1 MLSLSSNAIASTLSL
16 PAPPKS
22 VVYSSPFLFVCSDVL
37 TVYDQFTRRPIQQL
51 PLAPLFL
58 VDQPLRLP
66 DLRRNAYSC
75 VLLVDKEGKVGVLD
89 LADADATIHSL
100 LQNNAPFTAF
110 DVLHRNQQVAN
121 TVRAPP
127 RPHA

>member
-1 MLSLSSNAIASTLSL
+1 M
-16 PAPPKS
+16 
-22 VVYSSPFLFVCSDVL
+22 CSDVL
-37 TVYDQFTRRPIQQL
+37 TVYDQFTRQPVQQL
-51 PLAPLFL
+51 PLAPLCL

-100 LQNNAPFTAF
+100 LQNNEPFTAF

-127 RPHA
+127 RPYA

>member
-1 MLSLSSNAIASTLSL
+1 MLSLSSNTVVSTLSL
-16 PAPPKS
+16 PAPPKA

-37 TVYDQFTRRPIQQL
+37 TVYDQFTRQPVQQL
-51 PLAPLFL
+51 PLAPLCL

-75 VLLVDKEGKVGVLD
+75 VLLVGKEGKVGVLD

-100 LQNNAPFTAF
+100 LQNNEPFTAF

-127 RPHA
+127 RPYA

>member
-1 MLSLSSNAIASTLSL
+1 MLSLSSNTVVSTLSL
-16 PAPPKS
+16 PAPPKA

-37 TVYDQFTRRPIQQL
+37 TVYDQFTRQPVQQL
-51 PLAPLFL
+51 
-58 VDQPLRLP
+58 PLRLP

-100 LQNNAPFTAF
+100 LQNNEPFTAF

-127 RPHA
+127 RPYA